1 MMEGSAAAQIEPAD
15 GRSIRAVMRLL
26 RDELTLTP
34 DRWARMLRMTALVTV
49 VVIVSNALRV
59 PNLALSAYMI
69 FFFSKSDVV
78 ATVRTGIAGV
88 VGLTLVLTLA
98 FVVYSV
104 TLGEPALRLLAM
116 GCAIFAGF
124 YLVRSSPSLG
134 PLGLLIGLAIGYA
147 LALVDSDA
155 SPEKLTRGVLLWLWV
170 VISYPVA
177 LLVVS
182 DLALGRR
189 PEELFRKGISA
200 RLAAAGAFLAGA
212 PGDGGAARRAFER
225 LERMG
230 TGDISSYTQ
239 AGPAAAAGTRTRL
252 LAQVDLLF
260 LLLREL
266 PPDAKNVPA
275 LAHALVAAG
284 EACRAAHDAL
294 LADGPVL
301 HDGLTNWERE
311 LAGRADLPA
320 GVLAVVLPLLT
331 CVRDIGSC
339 LLELR
344 DSPSGASSPKPGAEA
359 AKAAPPNRTEAVQF
373 ALKVTLASMAAYIL
387 YTSLDWSG
395 IHTAML
401 TCFIVALDSAG
412 ATIHKL
418 TLRIAG
424 ALIGAGLGI
433 ASIVFVLPQLE
444 TVGGLALL
452 VAAVTLFAAWI
463 GTSRETISYAGWQIA
478 FAFYLTVLQGF
489 SRTSKMVVGRDR
501 VIGILVGNLIMS
513 LVFTTLWPVLSRTA
527 IRRTLGRALQSLA
540 DALRLEPGRAL
551 EAELAFRAELQK
563 VKQSEV
569 LETFERREG
578 DPLPSVR
585 TIESLF
591 VPIHALIH
599 RPIDPSRVPQSDGAA
614 LREAGE
620 TAARWLSDAAA
631 AIPALRPIPPF
642 HAPASLASVEGNPEA
657 RLRAR
662 WLELLDDR
670 IARQAAQGPT
680 AADAEAT
687 S

>member
-1 MMEGSAAAQIEPAD
+1 MMEASAVAQVEPAG
-15 GRSIRAVMRLL
+15 GRSVRAVMLL

-34 DRWARMLRMTALVTV
+34 DRWARMLRMTALVTIV
-49 VVIVSNALRV
+49 VVVSNALRV

-69 FFFSKSDVV
+69 FFFSRSDVV
-78 ATVRTGIAGV
+78 ATVRTGIAGI

-104 TLGEPALRLLAM
+104 TFGEPALRLLAM

-124 YLVRSSPSLG
+124 YLVRSSPALG

-182 DLALGRR
+182 DLALGRK

-212 PGDGGAARRAFER
+212 PGAGGAARRAFER

-275 LAHALVAAG
+275 LAQALVAAG
-284 EACRAAHDAL
+284 EACRAASDAL

-301 HDGLTNWERE
+301 QNGLTNWERE
-311 LAGRADLPA
+311 LPGRDDLPA
-320 GVLAVVLPLLT
+320 GVLAVVLPLLA

-401 TCFIVALDSAG
+401 TCFLVALEGAG

-444 TVGGLALL
+444 TVGGLAFV
-452 VAAVTLFAAWI
+452 VAAVTLLAAWV
-463 GTSRETISYAGWQIA
+463 GTASERISYAGWQIA
-478 FAFYLTVLQGF
+478 FTFYLTVLQGF

-501 VIGILVGNLIMS
+501 VIGILLGNLIMS
-513 LVFTTLWPVLSRTA
+513 LVFTTLWPVWSKTA

-540 DALRLEPGRAL
+540 AALRLQPARAV

-563 VKQSEV
+563 MKQAGV
-569 LETFERREG
+569 LETFERSEG
-578 DPLPSVR
+578 DLPSVR
-585 TIESLF
+585 TIEALI

-599 RPIDPSRVPQSDGAA
+599 RPIDPSRVSQSDGAA

-631 AIPALRPIPPF
+631 ALPALRPIPPF
-642 HAPASLASVEGNPEA
+642 HAPASLPGVESEPEA

-670 IARQAAQGPT
+670 IARAAAQSRT

>member
-1 MMEGSAAAQIEPAD
+1 MTEASAVAQVEPAD
-15 GRSIRAVMRLL
+15 GRSVRAVMRLL
-26 RDELTLTP
+26 RDELMLTP
-34 DRWARMLRMTALVTV
+34 DRWARMLRMTALVTIV
-49 VVIVSNALRV
+49 VVVSNALRV

-69 FFFSKSDVV
+69 FFFSRSDVV

-88 VGLTLVLTLA
+88 VGLALVLTLA

-104 TLGEPALRLLAM
+104 TFGEPAMRLLAM

-124 YLVRSSPSLG
+124 YLLRSSPPLG

-155 SPEKLTRGVLLWLWV
+155 SPEKLTRVLLWLWV
-170 VISYPVA
+170 VISYPIA
-177 LLVVS
+177 LLVLS
-182 DLALGRR
+182 DLALGRG
-189 PEELFRKGISA
+189 PEDLFRQGISA
-200 RLAAAGAFLAGA
+200 RLTAAGAFLAGA

-275 LAHALVAAG
+275 LAQALIAAG
-284 EACRAAHDAL
+284 EACRAASDAL
-294 LADGPVL
+294 LADGPAL
-301 HDGLTNWERE
+301 PDGLTNRERE
-311 LAGRADLPA
+311 LAGRADLSA
-320 GVLAVVLPLLT
+320 GVLAVVLPLLS

-344 DSPSGASSPKPGAEA
+344 DSPSGASSPKPRAEA

-401 TCFIVALDSAG
+401 TCFLVALDGAG

-418 TLRIAG
+418 TLRIVG
-424 ALIGAGLGI
+424 AVIGAALGI

-444 TVGGLALL
+444 TVGGLAIV

-463 GTSRETISYAGWQIA
+463 ATARETISYAGWQIA

-501 VIGILVGNLIMS
+501 VIGILLGNLIMS
-513 LVFTTLWPVLSRTA
+513 LVFTAVWPVWSRTA
-527 IRRTLGRALQSLA
+527 LRRTLGRALQSLA
-540 DALRLEPGRAL
+540 DALRLQPARAV

-563 VKQSEV
+563 MKQSEV

-591 VPIHALIH
+591 VPIHALTH
-599 RPIDPSRVPQSDGAA
+599 RPIDPSRVSQSDGAA

-642 HAPASLASVEGNPEA
+642 QAPASLPGIESEPEA

-670 IARQAAQGPT
+670 IARAAAQSRT
-680 AADAEAT
+680 AADAGAT

>member
-1 MMEGSAAAQIEPAD
+1 MTEGSAAAQVEPAD
-15 GRSIRAVMRLL
+15 GRSIRAVIRLL
-26 RDELTLTP
+26 RDELMLTP

-104 TLGEPALRLLAM
+104 TFGEPALRLLAM

-124 YLVRSSPSLG
+124 YLVRSSPPLG

-200 RLAAAGAFLAGA
+200 RLTAAGAFLAGA
-212 PGDGGAARRAFER
+212 PGDGGAVRRAFER

-239 AGPAAAAGTRTRL
+239 AGPAA
-252 LAQVDLLF
+252 
-260 LLLREL
+260 
-266 PPDAKNVPA
+266 
-275 LAHALVAAG
+275 
-284 EACRAAHDAL
+284 
-294 LADGPVL
+294 
-301 HDGLTNWERE
+301 
-311 LAGRADLPA
+311 
-320 GVLAVVLPLLT
+320 
-331 CVRDIGSC
+331 
-339 LLELR
+339 
-344 DSPSGASSPKPGAEA
+344 
-359 AKAAPPNRTEAVQF
+359 PPNRTEAIQF

-387 YTSLDWSG
+387 YTSLDWGG
-395 IHTAML
+395 IHTAMM

-452 VAAVTLFAAWI
+452 VAAVTLLAAWI
-463 GTSRETISYAGWQIA
+463 GTARETISYAGWQIA

-501 VIGILVGNLIMS
+501 VIGILLGNLIMS
-513 LVFTTLWPVLSRTA
+513 LVFTTLWPVWSGTA
-527 IRRTLGRALQSLA
+527 IRRALGRALQSLA
-540 DALRLEPGRAL
+540 DALRLEPGRAV
-551 EAELAFRAELQK
+551 EAELAFRAELLK

-569 LETFERREG
+569 VETFERR
-578 DPLPSVR
+578 DLSPLPSVR
-585 TIESLF
+585 AIESLF

-599 RPIDPSRVPQSDGAA
+599 RPLDPRD
-614 LREAGE
+614 RK
-620 TAARWLSDAAA
+620 
-631 AIPALRPIPPF
+631 
-642 HAPASLASVEGNPEA
+642 SVV
-657 RLRAR
+657 
-662 WLELLDDR
+662 
-670 IARQAAQGPT
+670 
-680 AADAEAT
+680 
-687 S
+687 

>member
-1 MMEGSAAAQIEPAD
+1 
-15 GRSIRAVMRLL
+15 
-26 RDELTLTP
+26 
-34 DRWARMLRMTALVTV
+34 
-49 VVIVSNALRV
+49 
-59 PNLALSAYMI
+59 
-69 FFFSKSDVV
+69 
-78 ATVRTGIAGV
+78 
-88 VGLTLVLTLA
+88 
-98 FVVYSV
+98 
-104 TLGEPALRLLAM
+104 
-116 GCAIFAGF
+116 
-124 YLVRSSPSLG
+124 
-134 PLGLLIGLAIGYA
+134 
-147 LALVDSDA
+147 
-155 SPEKLTRGVLLWLWV
+155 
-170 VISYPVA
+170 
-177 LLVVS
+177 
-182 DLALGRR
+182 
-189 PEELFRKGISA
+189 
-200 RLAAAGAFLAGA
+200 
-212 PGDGGAARRAFER
+212 
-225 LERMG
+225 
-230 TGDISSYTQ
+230 
-239 AGPAAAAGTRTRL
+239 
-252 LAQVDLLF
+252 
-260 LLLREL
+260 
-266 PPDAKNVPA
+266 
-275 LAHALVAAG
+275 
-284 EACRAAHDAL
+284 
-294 LADGPVL
+294 
-301 HDGLTNWERE
+301 
-311 LAGRADLPA
+311 
-320 GVLAVVLPLLT
+320 VLAVVLPLLA

-463 GTSRETISYAGWQIA
+463 ATSRETISYAGWQIA

-513 LVFTTLWPVLSRTA
+513 LVFTTLWPVWSRTA

-540 DALRLEPGRAL
+540 DALRLEPGRAV

-599 RPIDPSRVPQSDGAA
+599 RPIDPSRVSQSDGAA

-642 HAPASLASVEGNPEA
+642 QAPASLPGVESEPEA

-670 IARQAAQGPT
+670 IARAAAQSRT

>member
-1 MMEGSAAAQIEPAD
+1 MMEGSAAAQIQPAA
-15 GRSIRAVMRLL
+15 GRSVRAVMRLL

-34 DRWARMLRMTALVTV
+34 DRWARMLRMTALVTIV
-49 VVIVSNALRV
+49 VVVSNALRV

-88 VGLTLVLTLA
+88 VGLTLVLMLA
-98 FVVYSV
+98 FVLYSV
-104 TLGEPALRLLAM
+104 TFGEPALRLLAM
-116 GCAIFAGF
+116 GGAIFAGF
-124 YLVRSSPSLG
+124 YLVRSSPPLG
-134 PLGLLIGLAIGYA
+134 PLGLLFGLAFGYS
-147 LALVDSDA
+147 LALVDSVA
-155 SPEKLTRGVLLWLWV
+155 SPGMITRGGLRWFW
-170 VISYPVA
+170 S
-177 LLVVS
+177 VS
-182 DLALGRR
+182 
-189 PEELFRKGISA
+189 
-200 RLAAAGAFLAGA
+200 
-212 PGDGGAARRAFER
+212 
-225 LERMG
+225 
-230 TGDISSYTQ
+230 
-239 AGPAAAAGTRTRL
+239 
-252 LAQVDLLF
+252 
-260 LLLREL
+260 
-266 PPDAKNVPA
+266 
-275 LAHALVAAG
+275 G
-284 EACRAAHDAL
+284 EACRVASGAL

-344 DSPSGASSPKPGAEA
+344 DSPSGASGPKPGAEA

-401 TCFIVALDSAG
+401 TCFLVALDGAG
-412 ATIHKL
+412 ATIHRL

-424 ALIGAGLGI
+424 ALIGAALGI

-463 GTSRETISYAGWQIA
+463 ATSRETISYAGWQIA

-513 LVFTTLWPVLSRTA
+513 LVFTTVWPVWSRTA
-527 IRRTLGRALQSLA
+527 IRRTLGRALQCLA
-540 DALRLEPGRAL
+540 DALRLEPGRAV
-551 EAELAFRAELQK
+551 EAELAFRAELQE

-569 LETFERREG
+569 LEAFEG
-578 DPLPSVR
+578 
-585 TIESLF
+585 
-591 VPIHALIH
+591 
-599 RPIDPSRVPQSDGAA
+599 
-614 LREAGE
+614 
-620 TAARWLSDAAA
+620 
-631 AIPALRPIPPF
+631 
-642 HAPASLASVEGNPEA
+642 
-657 RLRAR
+657 
-662 WLELLDDR
+662 
-670 IARQAAQGPT
+670 
-680 AADAEAT
+680 
-687 S
+687 

>member
-1 MMEGSAAAQIEPAD
+1 
-15 GRSIRAVMRLL
+15 
-26 RDELTLTP
+26 
-34 DRWARMLRMTALVTV
+34 
-49 VVIVSNALRV
+49 
-59 PNLALSAYMI
+59 
-69 FFFSKSDVV
+69 
-78 ATVRTGIAGV
+78 
-88 VGLTLVLTLA
+88 
-98 FVVYSV
+98 
-104 TLGEPALRLLAM
+104 
-116 GCAIFAGF
+116 
-124 YLVRSSPSLG
+124 
-134 PLGLLIGLAIGYA
+134 
-147 LALVDSDA
+147 
-155 SPEKLTRGVLLWLWV
+155 
-170 VISYPVA
+170 
-177 LLVVS
+177 
-182 DLALGRR
+182 
-189 PEELFRKGISA
+189 
-200 RLAAAGAFLAGA
+200 
-212 PGDGGAARRAFER
+212 
-225 LERMG
+225 
-230 TGDISSYTQ
+230 
-239 AGPAAAAGTRTRL
+239 
-252 LAQVDLLF
+252 
-260 LLLREL
+260 
-266 PPDAKNVPA
+266 
-275 LAHALVAAG
+275 
-284 EACRAAHDAL
+284 
-294 LADGPVL
+294 
-301 HDGLTNWERE
+301 
-311 LAGRADLPA
+311 
-320 GVLAVVLPLLT
+320 
-331 CVRDIGSC
+331 
-339 LLELR
+339 
-344 DSPSGASSPKPGAEA
+344 
-359 AKAAPPNRTEAVQF
+359 
-373 ALKVTLASMAAYIL
+373 MAAYIL

-418 TLRIAG
+418 TLRLAG

-444 TVGGLALL
+444 TVGGLAIL
-452 VAAVTLFAAWI
+452 VAAVTLLAAWI
-463 GTSRETISYAGWQIA
+463 ATSRETISYAGWQIA

-501 VIGILVGNLIMS
+501 VIGILLGNLIMS
-513 LVFTTLWPVLSRTA
+513 LVFTTLWPVWSRTA

-540 DALRLEPGRAL
+540 DALRFEPGRAV

-599 RPIDPSRVPQSDGAA
+599 RPIDPSRVSQSDGAA

-642 HAPASLASVEGNPEA
+642 QAPASLPGVESDPEA

-670 IARQAAQGPT
+670 IVRAAAQSRT

>member
-1 MMEGSAAAQIEPAD
+1 MMEASAVAQVEPAG
-15 GRSIRAVMRLL
+15 GRSVRAVMRLL

-34 DRWARMLRMTALVTV
+34 DRWARVLRMTALVTIV
-49 VVIVSNALRV
+49 VVVSNALRV
-59 PNLALSAYMI
+59 PSLALSAYMI
-69 FFFSKSDVV
+69 FFFSRSDVV

-88 VGLTLVLTLA
+88 VGLALVLTLA

-104 TLGEPALRLLAM
+104 TFGEPAMRLLAM

-124 YLVRSSPSLG
+124 YLLRSSPPLG

-155 SPEKLTRGVLLWLWV
+155 SPEKLTRVLLWLWV
-170 VISYPVA
+170 VISYPIA
-177 LLVVS
+177 LLVLS
-182 DLALGRR
+182 DLALGRG
-189 PEELFRKGISA
+189 PEDLFRQGISA
-200 RLAAAGAFLAGA
+200 RLTAAGAFLAGA

-275 LAHALVAAG
+275 LAQALIAAG
-284 EACRAAHDAL
+284 PAL
-294 LADGPVL
+294 P
-301 HDGLTNWERE
+301 DGLTNRERE
-311 LAGRADLPA
+311 LAGRADLSA
-320 GVLAVVLPLLT
+320 GVLAVVLPLLS

-344 DSPSGASSPKPGAEA
+344 DSPSGASSPKPRAEA

-401 TCFIVALDSAG
+401 TCFLVALDGAG
-412 ATIHKL
+412 ATIHRL

-424 ALIGAGLGI
+424 AVVGAGLGI
-433 ASIVFVLPQLE
+433 AAIVFVLPHLE

-452 VAAVTLFAAWI
+452 VAAVTLLAAWI
-463 GTSRETISYAGWQIA
+463 GTARETISYAGWQIA

-501 VIGILVGNLIMS
+501 VIGILLGNLIMS
-513 LVFTTLWPVLSRTA
+513 LVFTTLWPVWSGTA
-527 IRRTLGRALQSLA
+527 IRRALGRAVQSLA
-540 DALRLEPGRAL
+540 DALRLEPRRAV
-551 EAELAFRAELQK
+551 EAELAFRSEIQK
-563 VKQSEV
+563 LKQFEV

-599 RPIDPSRVPQSDGAA
+599 RPIDPIRVSQSDG
-614 LREAGE
+614 
-620 TAARWLSDAAA
+620 
-631 AIPALRPIPPF
+631 
-642 HAPASLASVEGNPEA
+642 
-657 RLRAR
+657 
-662 WLELLDDR
+662 
-670 IARQAAQGPT
+670 
-680 AADAEAT
+680 
-687 S
+687 